1 MVLYELKF
9 FLEEIKMI
17 RKIKTTAL
25 ILSFALVFCGVCGCG
40 KEEAPVE
47 AEESFE
53 EIADEETGEYVD
65 EEADE
70 YEDEEFA
77 VNEFALRGPSYS
89 GLTNLYEESYED
101 GTFYYEDMTDDGL
114 TVITNVCGYNMMT
127 EEQELDDYVKTFV
140 GEVVDNDANV
150 TDVVDDE
157 TVSTTLTYPTYRV
170 YWEAGSNEDTRQNV
184 GVVALTDYFTFY
196 YGYGCPIDYYEE
208 NADTYESD
216 LDSVEWADL
225 ADLEAERANI
235 SDSADVAGGDGSG
248 FDYYA
253 DKIEELKAEGL
264 ADQFTLAFINDDGDD
279 IPELIASDSKGS
291 FDHENAFI
299 FTIYNDEVVEVASA
313 IAGVDGANLDYA
325 IGANLIHISGA
336 AAGMR
341 DVFARIENGKLEE
354 VFVAEASSMEDDA
367 KYSINGESVKK
378 DDYYK
383 QINDFMRPYN
393 PLVRIAYDGLYDVTY
408 TYSDGNGGF
417 EQGSMEP
424 YSR

>member
-1 MVLYELKF
+1 
-9 FLEEIKMI
+9 MI

-25 ILSFALVFCGVCGCG
+25 ILSFALAFCGVCGCG
-40 KEEAPVE
+40 KEEAPAEE
-47 AEESFE
+47 AESFVE
-53 EIADEETGEYVD
+53 EVADEETGDYAD
-65 EEADE
+65 EESDE

-77 VNEFALRGPSYS
+77 VNEYALRGPAYS
-89 GLTNLYEESYED
+89 GLTNLTEESYED
-101 GTFYYEDMTDDGL
+101 GTYLYEDMADDGL
-114 TVITNVCGYNMMT
+114 TVITNLCASNTQG
-127 EEQELDDYVKTFV
+127 EDQELDDYVKTFV
-140 GEVVDNDANV
+140 VDMVEGDAKV
-150 TDVVDDE
+150 TDVMEDE
-157 TVSTTLTYPTYRV
+157 TVSTSLTYPSYRV
-170 YWEAGSNEDTRQNV
+170 YWEMGSNEDSRQCV
-184 GVVALTDYFTFY
+184 GVVVLTDYFTFY
-196 YGYGCPIDYYEE
+196 YGYECPIDFYEE

-216 LDSVEWADL
+216 LDSVEWAAL
-225 ADLEAERANI
+225 EDLEADRANMSGS
-235 SDSADVAGGDGSG
+235 SDASDTVSKG

-408 TYSDGNGGF
+408 TYSDGNGGV
-417 EQGSMEP
+417 EQGSMDP